1 MLKFKN
7 VTKKYTKD
15 SCAIDNLTMDID
27 HGEFVFLVGQN
38 GAGKSTLLRLISCEE
53 RPDAGEII
61 FNGTNTTLIKA
72 RRIPLVRRQMGIIF
86 QDFKLLNNLT
96 VAENI
101 GFALRV
107 IGLKPQEITTRINE
121 VLEIIEMKHKY
132 KSYPHQLSA
141 GEQQRT
147 AVGRALANK
156 PMLLLADEPT
166 GNLDPVITDS
176 IMDLFMEINKQG
188 TTIVMATHDLHIVNR
203 IKRRVI
209 ILQNGRIIRD
219 EA

>member
-1 MLKFKN
+1 MSMM
-7 VTKKYTKD
+7 D
-15 SCAIDNLTMDID
+15 S
-27 HGEFVFLVGQN
+27 GN
-38 GAGKSTLLRLISCEE
+38 GPTG
-53 RPDAGEII
+53 DII
-61 FNGTNTTLIKA
+61 FNGTNTTLIKPHK
-72 RRIPLVRRQMGIIF
+72 IPLVRRQMGIIF

-107 IGLKPQEITTRINE
+107 IGMKSKEIQKRVEE
-121 VLEIIEMKHKY
+121 VIEIIEMKHKY
-132 KSYPHQLSA
+132 KSYPPQLSA

-147 AVGRALANK
+147 AIGRALANK

-203 IKRRVI
+203 VKRRGI
-209 ILQNGRIIRD
+209 ILQNGKIIRD
-219 EA
+219 ES